1 MKRAR
6 LLLADS
12 QRYAGDLYCGRIRPK
27 RHGGPARADYTLGIT
42 QAVCRPFR
50 GNQVERVAFSGHHAK
65 VQPRMANN
73 LTVVDLFCG
82 AGGLSLGLRA
92 AGFRHLKSID
102 NNSSAVE
109 TYARNVGSHVE
120 AVEITEDTD
129 LPKATLIAGGP
140 PCQGF
145 SSAGMRKAGDNR
157 NTLVAGFAK
166 IVARQKPL
174 AFLFENVEGFLT
186 GEDGS
191 RVMDLLGPLIKAG
204 YQIHLRKVNVANYGV
219 PQHRKRVIAIGGL
232 GWAPTFPAPTHA
244 AFGAPGA
251 ALVTG
256 DLPPTPSVS
265 EALWGLPR
273 AAESAPGIP
282 QGHFAPRL
290 TGDDLERVHRL
301 KQGQTMRDLPPEL
314 WHESFGRRA
323 YRRVMDGTPTE
334 RRGGAPHGIRRLYAD
349 QPSKAITSFAR
360 NEFIHPTEN
369 RFLTLRECARIQ
381 TFADD
386 FVFSGKL
393 ADQALLIGNAVP
405 PLFAEQVAKHL
416 AAELQAGV
424 EQNAGPGRLLSFV
437 PTMSTGM
444 SPALQ
449 RITTIVQNAFLASGA
464 EKPKEGQLQ
473 LWR

>member
-1 MKRAR
+1 M
-6 LLLADS
+6 
-12 QRYAGDLYCGRIRPK
+12 G
-27 RHGGPARADYTLGIT
+27 
-42 QAVCRPFR
+42 
-50 GNQVERVAFSGHHAK
+50 K
-65 VQPRMANN
+65 V

-82 AGGLSLGLRA
+82 AGGLSLGLHA

-102 NNSSAVE
+102 HNSSAVE
-109 TYARNVGSHVE
+109 TYARNLGAHVE
-120 AVEITEDTD
+120 AAEITEDMD
-129 LPKATLIAGGP
+129 LPSATLIAGGP

-145 SSAGMRKAGDNR
+145 SSAGMRRTGDDR
-157 NTLVAGFAK
+157 NTLVSVFAK

-191 RVMDLLGPLIKAG
+191 RVIDLLGPLINAG
-204 YQIHLRKVNVANYGV
+204 YHIHLRKVNVANFGV
-219 PQHRKRVIAIGGL
+219 PQNRKRVIAIGGL
-232 GWAPTFPAPTHA
+232 HWAPTFPPPTHA
-244 AFGAPGA
+244 AFGSPGA
-251 ALVTG
+251 TLVTG
-256 DLPPTPSVS
+256 DLPATPTVS
-265 EALWGLPR
+265 EAFRGLPR
-273 AAESAPGIP
+273 AAESAPGTP
-282 QGHFAPRL
+282 QGHFAPAI
-290 TGDDLERVHRL
+290 TGDDLKRVHGL

-323 YRRVMDGTPTE
+323 YRRVKDGTPTE

-360 NEFIHPTEN
+360 NEFIHPTED

-381 TFADD
+381 TFPDD

-416 AAELQAGV
+416 AAELRAGV
-424 EQNAGPGRLLSFV
+424 EQSAGPGRLLSFV

-449 RITTIVQNAFLASGA
+449 RITTIVRSAFLASNDG
-464 EKPKEGQLQ
+464 KPKEGQLQ
-473 LWR
+473 LWG